1 MPQVRDLMVSSVVT
15 IGPGTGV
22 VDAAK
27 RMIQEEKGPLPIVEG
42 ERPVAIVTDRDII
55 AHVVAEGRNP
65 TSMTVDDIA
74 SHELVTIGPDQDI
87 NEARRLMD
95 EHQLDRIL
103 VVEDDRLVGI
113 ISEADIRSDE
123 GPLSSLTGGTT
134 TTRQAAQTVQEG
146 AEAAGQ
152 TVEGGVR
159 STGQTV
165 GGLLGAATGAVTDV
179 TAGAVGAAAE
189 GTERAV
195 EAVAFPIEGYDEM
208 NVDEISARLNDLSVE
223 ELQLVRDYEEL
234 NKKRESL
241 LERMDR
247 KIRSA

>member
-1 MPQVRDLMVSSVVT
+1 MPQVRDLMVSNVVT
-15 IGPGTGV
+15 IEPGTGV

-42 ERPVAIVTDRDII
+42 ERPKAIVTDRDII
-55 AHVVAEGRNP
+55 AHVVAEGRDP
-65 TSMTVDDIA
+65 RRTTVDEIA
-74 SHELVTIGPDQDI
+74 SEELVTIGPDEDVS
-87 NEARRLMD
+87 EARRLMD

-123 GPLSSLTGGTT
+123 GPLSGVTGG

-146 AEAAGQ
+146 VTA
-152 TVEGGVR
+152 
-159 STGQTV
+159 TGQTV

-195 EAVAFPIEGYDEM
+195 EAGAFPLEGYDEM
-208 NVDEISARLNDLSVE
+208 NVG
-223 ELQLVRDYEEL
+223 
-234 NKKRESL
+234 
-241 LERMDR
+241 
-247 KIRSA
+247 